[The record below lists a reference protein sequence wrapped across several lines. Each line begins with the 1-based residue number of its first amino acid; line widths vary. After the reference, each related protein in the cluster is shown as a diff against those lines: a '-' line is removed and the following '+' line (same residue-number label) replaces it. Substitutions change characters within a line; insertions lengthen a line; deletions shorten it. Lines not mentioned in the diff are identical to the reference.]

1 MTTPLGHS
9 APIHR
14 GTRQHMHVP
23 AWIFEVEL
31 QACLIHMR
39 GVLGVMLMRWIDFR
53 CQIGDPSPSM
63 GSKFEFGAKAAQM
76 RGHKR
81 HEFKVD
87 KFKRTTGHEI
97 PQTELHNATNRMIY

>member
-39 GVLGVMLMRWIDFR
+39 GVLGVMWMRWIDFR
-53 CQIGDPSPSM
+53 DQICDLSPSM
-63 GSKFEFGAKAAQM
+63 ASKFEFGAKTAQM
-76 RGHKR
+76 CSQKR
-81 HEFKVD
+81 HENKID
-87 KFKRTTGHEI
+87 
-97 PQTELHNATNRMIY
+97 